1 MAIINLRDY
10 YPFYTSDCFME
21 VSEEVA
27 EMFKE
32 LTTLNCIYIIA
43 MANKEDKERI
53 DTIIGYLSTIARQG
67 RAVGIHL
74 ILSMQRPDASILPGQ
89 IKNNIDCRICGR
101 ADGVLSQIVLDSTE
115 ASDAIPKDAQGRFL
129 MADGTVFQGFWSDEL
144 DDWFLL

>member
-1 MAIINLRDY
+1 MACD
-10 YPFYTSDCFME
+10 
-21 VSEEVA
+21 EVA
-27 EMFKE
+27 ELLDKTGRSREEKE
-32 LTTLNCIYIIA
+32 II
-43 MANKEDKERI
+43 EEI
-53 DTIIGYLSTIARQG
+53 TGCLGTIARQG
-67 RAVGIHL
+67 RAVGVHL
-74 ILSMQRPDASILPGQ
+74 ILATQRPDAKVLEGQ

>member
-1 MAIINLRDY
+1 M
-10 YPFYTSDCFME
+10 YPQD
-21 VSEEVA
+21 
-27 EMFKE
+27 
-32 LTTLNCIYIIA
+32 
-43 MANKEDKERI
+43 I

-101 ADGVLSQIVLDSTE
+101 ADGVLSQIFLDSTE

>member
-1 MAIINLRDY
+1 
-10 YPFYTSDCFME
+10 ME